1 MKQQNTNQI
10 SSTELCLLYH
20 RAVTNHEYSEGIESD
35 LQDHFHY
42 QRYFG
47 VAAL

>member
-1 MKQQNTNQI
+1 MKQQIKNQI

-20 RAVTNHEYSEGIESD
+20 RADTNHEYSESVEGD
-35 LQDHFHY
+35 LQDHFHH